1 MTTHISQWG
10 NSLGIRLPKF
20 LGEKLNLKKGMEVSL
35 YEEDGKIII
44 EKKRHYSLDALL
56 SIKKTCPYKEIDTG
70 SRTGNEEW

>member
-20 LGEKLNLKKGMEVSL
+20 LGEKLNLKKGMKVSL

-44 EKKRHYSLDALL
+44 EKTQQYSLDELL
-56 SIKKTCPYKEIDTG
+56 SIKKSCPYKEIDTG
-70 SRTGNEEW
+70 SNVGNEQW